1 MNKPR
6 FVVCVTCVGGRLIF
20 DIIRALRDATDYSVT
35 VVGVDADPAAH
46 GRLLCDAFVALPMAE
61 EDPDGWIQGVI
72 DLRKQFGIE
81 GLICLSDQ
89 EARLAA
95 QNREHLLNCGIR
107 TSVSSWETVNIMT
120 DKLLLLQT
128 LAKGGLEVG
137 PFEPVD
143 SPESANSAITH
154 LGYPRTRVV
163 LKPRWGR
170 GSRGVLVCDASRT
183 GFELFLPDRFCG
195 TGSFDHV
202 RSEILHRKM
211 DFDGWVA
218 VPYWDGPVFDVE
230 CIVAGGEVVLS
241 AARRRQLRN
250 PFSPTSTG
258 HLLDLNP
265 TVLAY
270 ARRMCETLRVE
281 GAADFDIVLR
291 EDGSPVPFDASARFS
306 GSIGGSYTAGGNFLA
321 QLVRVMFGLPL
332 IKYNIRDQTPLR
344 PFITMGAIPDAN
356 SNQLL

>member
-1 MNKPR
+1 MNRPR

-35 VVGVDADPAAH
+35 VIGVDADPSAH

-61 EDPDGWIQGVI
+61 ENPDGWVQGVI
-72 DLRKQFGIE
+72 DLKTRFGIQ

-95 QNREHLLNCGIR
+95 QNRARFSECGIR
-107 TSVSSWETVNIMT
+107 TSVSSWETVNKMT

-128 LAKGGLEVG
+128 LADGGLEVG
-137 PFEPVD
+137 PFESVD
-143 SPESANSAITH
+143 TPESARSAVAR
-154 LGYPRTRVV
+154 LGYPVTRVV

-170 GSRGVLVCDASRT
+170 GSRGVLVCDASRS

-195 TGSFDHV
+195 TGTLEQICD
-202 RSEILHRKM
+202 EMLHRKM
-211 DFDGWVA
+211 DFNGWVA

-230 CIVAGGEVVLS
+230 CIVAGGDVVLS

-258 HLLDLNP
+258 HLLDMNQ

-270 ARRMCETLRVE
+270 AKRMCEILRVE

-291 EDGSPVPFDASARFS
+291 ENGAPAPFDASARFS

-321 QLVRVMFGLPL
+321 QLLRVMFGLPL
-332 IKYNIRDQTPLR
+332 VPYEIRDQTPLR

-356 SNQLL
+356 SNELL